1 MTPFCLQQPEEKKE
15 SQYVGLTWKL
25 HAQKWQVMISE
36 NKKNVSVGYYEN
48 EIEAAKAYDKRT
60 LAARGK
66 DAKLNFP
73 KKGQKVTIF

>member
-1 MTPFCLQQPEEKKE
+1 VKVT
-15 SQYVGLTWKL
+15 
-25 HAQKWQVMISE
+25 E
-36 NKKNVSVGYYEN
+36 NKKKVSIGYFED

>member
-1 MTPFCLQQPEEKKE
+1 MTPFCLQKPEKKE
-15 SQYVGLTWKL
+15 SQYVGLAWKL
-25 HAQKWQVMISE
+25 SVQKWQVLVRE
-36 NKKNVSVGYYEN
+36 NKKKVSIGYFED

>member
-1 MTPFCLQQPEEKKE
+1 V
-15 SQYVGLTWKL
+15 Y
-25 HAQKWQVMISE
+25 IYE
-36 NKKNVSVGYYEN
+36 NKTKISVGVFEN
-48 EIEAAKAYDKRT
+48 EIEAAKAFDKRN

>member
-1 MTPFCLQQPEEKKE
+1 
-15 SQYVGLTWKL
+15 
-25 HAQKWQVMISE
+25 MISE
-36 NKKNVSVGYYEN
+36 NKKNVHVGNFED
-48 EIEAAKAYDKRT
+48 EVEAAKAYDERA

>member
-1 MTPFCLQQPEEKKE
+1 MTPFCLQKPEKKE
-15 SQYVGLTWKL
+15 SQYVGLHWK
-25 HAQKWQVMISE
+25 QIQEKWEVKVTE
-36 NKKNVSVGYYEN
+36 NKKKVSIGYFED

>member
-1 MTPFCLQQPEEKKE
+1 
-15 SQYVGLTWKL
+15 
-25 HAQKWQVMISE
+25 MISE
-36 NKKNVSVGYYEN
+36 NKKQVSVGLFEN
-48 EIEAAKAYDKRT
+48 EIEAARAYDKRN